1 MLLAQLL
8 KSIQPSLLAF
18 IGKTVKDACL
28 TELAEFQA
36 NLTTNV
42 NKDIPLGELVHR
54 LEVFPA
60 FGDKSSVTLLTVMQQ
75 WHVKLMQRNYA
86 VIWQAKYLKQRC
98 LRACGKVSAG
108 LCA

>member
-8 KSIQPSLLAF
+8 KSTQPSLLAF

-60 FGDKSSVTLLTVMQQ
+60 FKSSVTLLTVMQQ
-75 WHVKLMQRNYA
+75 WLVKLMQRSYA